1 MKAILRMTID
11 ERRSVVRSGILLWIK
26 EGYKAVAPKLPQISS
41 KSFVCP
47 SYPNGQS
54 GIKFAILDDEV
65 GLRFET
71 SGENEF
77 NRYYGQCVTTRCVYW
92 KGHCQLG
99 AIVATSAERTPESF
113 TLLSI
118 DSPDYGC
125 PIQSIC
131 RWRNENGELAC
142 IGCQGVA
149 YSS

>member
-1 MKAILRMTID
+1 MKAILRMTTD
-11 ERRSVVRSGILLWIK
+11 ERRSVVRSGILLWIE
-26 EGYKAVAPKLPQISS
+26 EGYKTLAPKLPHISA
-41 KSFVCP
+41 KNFVCP

-54 GIKFAILDDEV
+54 GIKFGILDDEV

-99 AIVATSAERTPESF
+99 AIVATSAERTSESF
-113 TLLSI
+113 VPVSI
-118 DSPDYGC
+118 NSPEDGC

-131 RWRNENGELAC
+131 RWRNENGEAAC
-142 IGCQGVA
+142 SGCQGVA
-149 YSS
+149 YNS

>member
-26 EGYKAVAPKLPQISS
+26 EGYKTVAPKLPQISS

-118 DSPDYGC
+118 EGKLNNVGSLQLYLPTMYL
-125 PIQSIC
+125 
-131 RWRNENGELAC
+131 NGSNNGA
-142 IGCQGVA
+142 IFINTD
-149 YSS
+149 